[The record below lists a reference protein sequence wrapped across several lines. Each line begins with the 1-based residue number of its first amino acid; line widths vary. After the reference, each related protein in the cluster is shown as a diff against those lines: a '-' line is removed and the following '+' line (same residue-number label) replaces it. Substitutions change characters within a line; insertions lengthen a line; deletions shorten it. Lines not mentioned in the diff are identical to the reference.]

1 MAVYSKRQ
9 LLEQQEII
17 TVVKALTALTVVRLN
32 KTYQTIRETKELL
45 KKISASINRVFEIYP
60 SNDPSYI
67 KRRKQ
72 FMLKKQSATQTT
84 VMVFIAANQDFY
96 RDLILGISRLFIA
109 DFKKT
114 EVDAVVI
121 GKIGRAILNRE
132 KIESPRIKY
141 FDLDDDRPDLR
152 VVQQIMKILEGYDKI
167 LVYHGK
173 TESLLR
179 QIPIKSEVLREIPDW
194 VKPTKKYIFEPTADE
209 VLDFLQTQTSINSFH
224 QRVYEAQYARLAAK
238 RWNWTKQ
245 QMARTRLLEELTSDF
260 LKFKKSLLQKQQQV
274 AVFAHRQNILD
285 NPNIKN
291 TNVYGK

>member
-96 RDLILGISRLFIA
+96 GDLILGISRLFIA

>member
-1 MAVYSKRQ
+1 VLPLNRTYATIKETRK
-9 LLEQQEII
+9 LLE
-17 TVVKALTALTVVRLN
+17 
-32 KTYQTIRETKELL
+32 
-45 KKISASINRVFEIYP
+45 KIDASIKRVFEIYP

-67 KRRKQ
+67 KRKKQ
-72 FMLKKQSATQTT
+72 YMLKKQGAPQKV

-96 RDLILGISRLFIA
+96 GDLIFEISRLFIA
-109 DFKKT
+109 DFQKT
-114 EVDAVVI
+114 QADAVVI
-121 GKIGRAILNRE
+121 GKIGRVILSRE

-152 VVQQIMKILEGYDKI
+152 VVQEILEILEGYDKV
-167 LVYHGK
+167 LVYHGR

-179 QIPIKSEVLREIPDW
+179 QIPIRSEVLREIPDL
-194 VKPTKKYIFEPTADE
+194 VKPAKKYIFEPTADE

-224 QRVYEAQYARLAAK
+224 QRIYEAQYAKLAAK

-245 QMARTRLLEELTSDF
+245 QMARARLLEEMTHDF

-274 AVFAHRQNILD
+274 TIFAHRQDITG

-291 TNVYGK
+291 TNVYGR

>member
-9 LLEQQEII
+9 LLEQQEMI
-17 TVVKALTALTVVRLN
+17 TVVKALTVLTVLRLN

-45 KKISASINRVFEIYP
+45 EKINALIKRVFEIYP
-60 SNDPSYI
+60 ANDPSYI
-67 KRRKQ
+67 KRKKQ
-72 FMLKKQSATQTT
+72 YMLKKQGAPQKT

-96 RDLILGISRLFIA
+96 GDLIFEISKLFIA

-114 EVDAVVI
+114 EADAVVI
-121 GKIGRAILNRE
+121 GKIGRAILMRE
-132 KIESPRIKY
+132 KVASPRIKY

-152 VVQQIMKILEGYDKI
+152 VVQEILEILEGYDKV

-179 QIPIKSEVLREIPDW
+179 QIPIRSEVLREIPDL
-194 VKPTKKYIFEPTADE
+194 VKPAKKYIFEPTADE
-209 VLDFLQTQTSINSFH
+209 VLDFLQVQTSINSFH

-245 QMARTRLLEELTSDF
+245 QMARARLLEELTHDF
-260 LKFKKSLLQKQQQV
+260 LKYKKSLLQKQQQV
-274 AVFAHRQNILD
+274 TIFAHRQNITE
-285 NPNIKN
+285 NPNIKS
-291 TNVYGK
+291 TNVYGR

>member
-9 LLEQQEII
+9 LFEQQEMI
-17 TVVKALTALTVVRLN
+17 TVVRALTALTVLRLN
-32 KTYQTIRETKELL
+32 KTYQTIKETRELL
-45 KKISASINRVFEIYP
+45 EKINASIKRVFEIYP
-60 SNDPSYI
+60 SSDPSYI
-67 KRRKQ
+67 KRKRQ
-72 FMLKKQSATQTT
+72 YLLKKQGAPAKTA
-84 VMVFIAANQDFY
+84 MVFVAANQDFY
-96 RDLILGISRLFIA
+96 GDLIFEISRLFIA

-114 EVDAVVI
+114 QGDAVVI
-121 GKIGRAILNRE
+121 GKIGRAILERE
-132 KIESPRIKY
+132 KVESPRIKY

-152 VVQQIMKILEGYDKI
+152 VVGQILEILEGYDKI

-179 QIPIKSEVLREIPDW
+179 QIPIKSEILREIPDL
-194 VKPTKKYIFEPTADE
+194 VKPAKKYIFEPNADE

-245 QMARTRLLEELTSDF
+245 QMARARLLEELAHDF
-260 LKFKKSLLQKQQQV
+260 LKYKKSLSQKQQQV
-274 AVFAHRQNILD
+274 TIFAHRQNIID

-291 TNVYGK
+291 TNIYGR

>member
-1 MAVYSKRQ
+1 VAVYSKRQ
-9 LLEQQEII
+9 LLEQQEMI
-17 TVVKALTALTVVRLN
+17 TVVKALTALTVLRLN

-45 KKISASINRVFEIYP
+45 EKINASIRRVFEIYP

-67 KRRKQ
+67 RRKKQ
-72 FMLKKQSATQTT
+72 YMLKKQGAPQKT

-96 RDLILGISRLFIA
+96 GDLIFEISRLFIA
-109 DFKKT
+109 DFKKA
-114 EVDAVVI
+114 EADAVVI
-121 GKIGRAILNRE
+121 GKIGRAILARE
-132 KIESPRIKY
+132 KIDSPRIRY

-152 VVQQIMKILEGYDKI
+152 VVQEILEILEGYDKV

-179 QIPIKSEVLREIPDW
+179 QIPIRSEVLREIPDL
-194 VKPTKKYIFEPTADE
+194 VKPAKKYIFEPTADE
-209 VLDFLQTQTSINSFH
+209 VLDFLQVQTSINSFH

-245 QMARTRLLEELTSDF
+245 QMARARLLEELTHDF

-274 AVFAHRQNILD
+274 TIFAHRQNITD
-285 NPNIKN
+285 NPNITN
-291 TNVYGK
+291 TNLYGR

>member
-9 LLEQQEII
+9 LLEQQEMI
-17 TVVKALTALTVVRLN
+17 TVVKALTALTVLRLN

-45 KKISASINRVFEIYP
+45 EKINASIRRVFEIYP

-67 KRRKQ
+67 RRKKQ
-72 FMLKKQSATQTT
+72 YMLKKQGAPQKT

-96 RDLILGISRLFIA
+96 GDLIFEISRLFIA
-109 DFKKT
+109 DFKKA
-114 EVDAVVI
+114 EADAVVI
-121 GKIGRAILNRE
+121 GKIGRAILARE
-132 KIESPRIKY
+132 KIDSPRIRY

-152 VVQQIMKILEGYDKI
+152 VVQEILEILEGYDKV

-179 QIPIKSEVLREIPDW
+179 QIPIRSEVLREIPDL
-194 VKPTKKYIFEPTADE
+194 VKPAKKYIFEPTADE
-209 VLDFLQTQTSINSFH
+209 VLDFLQVQTSINSFH

-245 QMARTRLLEELTSDF
+245 QMARARLLEELTHDF
-260 LKFKKSLLQKQQQV
+260 LKYKKSLLQKQQQV
-274 AVFAHRQNILD
+274 TIFAHRQNITE
-285 NPNIKN
+285 NPNIKS
-291 TNVYGK
+291 TNVYGR